1 MKKYISKKKNG
12 KAKKDPSGLWMRVSA
27 VMSVVFIVGVG
38 ILCTSPSKAAEDAP
52 YFPPDIEDYT
62 DDPAYTEPEET
73 TAPPETLPD
82 LGTGDGTVTVSP
94 VTDGPGTE
102 TDADTSDPGTTVT
115 DTVPETTAPAP
126 ETTTAPE
133 TTAPAPSQTPEGK
146 QTYREYNG
154 REFASNE
161 TFVGEYKT
169 DRVSVGVSHVQ
180 NGDVSYFIC
189 DIKVKSPTDLH
200 TAFANG
206 KISQR
211 AYTSKIAASVG
222 AGFAVN
228 GDFCGF
234 HSSGIIIR
242 ERGLYRNKKSSDDW
256 DLCYM
261 NRYGDLIT
269 CRNDK
274 QDGKKLVDDGVIQ
287 SWCFGPT
294 LVSDYKA
301 LTKEQFNTPGLSRSA
316 REPRTAIGQI
326 DELHYIILVVDAQRV
341 KNGAGWT
348 TVGGM
353 SFSDLAK
360 TFEGLGCKTAYNL
373 DGGGSTTMW
382 LNGKIAN
389 KPCMEGER
397 QVSDIIYLK

>member
-1 MKKYISKKKNG
+1 MKKYVSKKKNG
-12 KAKKDPSGLWMRVSA
+12 KAKKDPSALWMRVSA

-62 DDPAYTEPEET
+62 DDPEYTEPEET

-82 LGTGDGTVTVSP
+82 LGTGDGTVTISP
-94 VTDGPGTE
+94 VTGEPGTE
-102 TDADTSDPGTTVT
+102 TDTDTSDPGTTVT

-169 DRVSVGVSHVQ
+169 DRVSVGVSNVRD
-180 NGDVSYFIC
+180 GDLSYYIC
-189 DIKVKSPTDLH
+189 DITVKSPSDFH

-211 AYTSKIAASVG
+211 AYTSRIAASVG
-222 AGFAVN
+222 AGFGVN

-234 HSSGIIIR
+234 HSDGIIIR
-242 ERGLYRNKKSSDDW
+242 EGGLYRNKKSGW
-256 DLCYM
+256 NLCYL
-261 NRYGDLIT
+261 NKYGDLIV
-269 CRNDK
+269 CKNNS
-274 QDGKKLVDDGVIQ
+274 QDGKKLVGDGVLQ

-294 LVSDYKA
+294 LVDDYKA

-316 REPRTAIGQI
+316 HEPRTAIGQI
-326 DELHYIILVVDAQRV
+326 DELHYIILVVDAIRS
-341 KNGAGWT
+341 GSS
-348 TVGGM
+348 TVGGGM
-353 SFSDLAK
+353 TFTELAK

-373 DGGGSTTMW
+373 DGGGSTALY
-382 LNGKIAN
+382 LNGKIIN
-389 KPCMEGER
+389 ELCMGGER
-397 QVSDIIYLK
+397 QVSDIIYFK